1 MFYDIISPVW
11 HASLATNL
19 LTIQSSVV
27 VHNHAKTLPVEN
39 PYLEK

>member
-1 MFYDIISPVW
+1 MAHTHLGQF
-11 HASLATNL
+11 SLT
-19 LTIQSSVV
+19 VV